1 MPSLRISRYTVQGAP
16 SALALP
22 LAADLVRLWRLPVDP
37 SRSLD
42 IRQQRRIA
50 LLPRTASQRIARTC
64 RMPSVRRR
72 SDLRDPAHRL
82 DAVLD
87 SVPVQESLG
96 DLSRRSGSAWGKN
109 ALASF
114 WISLARRRSFNSRS
128 SSLSRVDSALFRPS
142 RVLLSTSSCYSPVS
156 NG

>member
-50 LLPRTASQRIARTC
+50 LLPRTAAQRIARTC

-96 DLSRRSGSAWGKN
+96 DLSRRSGSARGEERAGKLLDLVGPAPFLQL
-109 ALASF
+109 ALQFLVPRGLRPVPAF
-114 WISLARRRSFNSRS
+114 ACAA
-128 SSLSRVDSALFRPS
+128 VDI
-142 RVLLSTSSCYSPVS
+142 VLL
-156 NG
+156 